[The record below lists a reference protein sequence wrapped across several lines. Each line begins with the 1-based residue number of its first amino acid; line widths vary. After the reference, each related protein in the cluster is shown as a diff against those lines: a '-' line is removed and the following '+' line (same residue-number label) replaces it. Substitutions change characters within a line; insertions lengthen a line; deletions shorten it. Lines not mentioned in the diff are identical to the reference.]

1 MSLQLSMCVHGVAW
15 RGVAWRGVAWR
26 RDRTSPVEGCR
37 VLVQVGLHE
46 GEDMRRE
53 DAVLVRR
60 DVVREV
66 IDLEADL
73 GCGRVVAL
81 FASDKR
87 CRLS

>member
-1 MSLQLSMCVHGVAW
+1 
-15 RGVAWRGVAWR
+15 
-26 RDRTSPVEGCR
+26 

-53 DAVLVRR
+53 DAVLVWR

-66 IDLEADL
+66 VDLEADL
-73 GCGRVVAL
+73 GFGCIVAL

-87 CRLS
+87 YRLS